1 MPINQNVVGII
12 SYNFYGGY
20 VNYGAVLQSYALQK
34 VLDKLGVPNLIV
46 DYIPSIFVVLIWD
59 CRLLYDKGR

>member
-59 CRLLYDKGR
+59 CRLPI